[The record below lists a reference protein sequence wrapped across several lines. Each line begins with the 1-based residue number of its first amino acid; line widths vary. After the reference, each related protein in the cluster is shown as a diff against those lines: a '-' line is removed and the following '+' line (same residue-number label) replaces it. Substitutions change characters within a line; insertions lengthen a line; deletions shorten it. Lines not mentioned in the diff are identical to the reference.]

1 MRTHLR
7 VRVDNMKK
15 CHVEIMIVL
24 TEFYILNDG
33 METPVFLLPCYLGCL
48 WLLCITMFYMI
59 YEDNL

>member
-1 MRTHLR
+1 
-7 VRVDNMKK
+7 MKK